1 MKVNEVM
8 RKSAIAI
15 PQNATL
21 HDVFEQFTRHQL
33 EALPVVDAANH
44 VVGLITP
51 TDLLDF
57 IFPSFYTVLRD
68 YAAIEDKG
76 QLSILFDAAFSGH
89 DIANDRLILAA
100 DVMRANWVWVS
111 MEESLLSAASRLY
124 GQNIAQLPVVDRD
137 RRMMGLI
144 SQNEIVL
151 ALLRNSTQT
160 KTKPKTLSR

>member
-1 MKVNEVM
+1 VKVSDVM
-8 RKSAIAI
+8 RKTAASI

-21 HDVFEQFTRHQL
+21 HDVFDQFTRQQL
-33 EALPVVDAANH
+33 DALPVVDAANH
-44 VVGLITP
+44 VVGLLTP
-51 TDLLDF
+51 TDLLDY

-68 YAAIEDKG
+68 YSAIEDKG
-76 QLSILFDAAFSGH
+76 QLSILFDAAFAGL

-100 DVMRANWVWVS
+100 DVMRTNWVHVS

-137 RRMMGLI
+137 QRLMGMI

-151 ALLRNSTQT
+151 ALLRKST
-160 KTKPKTLSR
+160 KTKTTKSLSH